1 MGPPLSLS
9 EVTIGIALK
18 FLGFLSPS
26 PPSPPLPCGSLSN
39 AHGARDA
46 MRSNVEKMDV

>member
-18 FLGFLSPS
+18 FLGLLSPS
-26 PPSPPLPCGSLSN
+26 LLPPLPFP
-39 AHGARDA
+39 
-46 MRSNVEKMDV
+46 VEVFQMLMVLEMP